1 MCQDIAAS
9 RQMMDSAQQSLGSS
23 AAAKKNRRCSTDIVV
38 SEPMGSSHAG
48 HVRDRDLQRTCNR
61 QGIPTLGHSM
71 FAHVCGYLCV
81 QEQGEADKA
90 RLKQQQEEE
99 REANR
104 RQHDK
109 IQAEKALV
117 EAALERLEIENRE
130 RADSVRQ
137 AEAAAAKTR
146 AAELAAE
153 EAKKRDIILQ
163 LRLVCWKTAIASC
176 YTIGIA
182 S

>member
-1 MCQDIAAS
+1 MAALMQIIMRKSWTGDFALSITACLHMC
-9 RQMMDSAQQSLGSS
+9 
-23 AAAKKNRRCSTDIVV
+23 VV
-38 SEPMGSSHAG
+38 S
-48 HVRDRDLQRTCNR
+48 
-61 QGIPTLGHSM
+61 
-71 FAHVCGYLCV
+71 CV

-109 IQAEKALV
+109 IQAEKAQV

-130 RADSVRQ
+130 RAESIRQ

-163 LRLVCWKTAIASC
+163 LRLVCWKL
-176 YTIGIA
+176 
-182 S
+182 